1 MPAAPETRY
10 DESHDDHRIRND
22 HPAGVKA
29 STRGLVIAAPASGS
43 GKTTVT
49 LALLRHLRDAGM
61 CVASIK
67 IGPDYIDPAFHA
79 AASGRACLNLDPWAM
94 RGSTASAAIA
104 AAAAGV
110 DVIIAEG
117 VMGLFDGAT
126 AHEGSTADAAAA
138 TGWPVVL
145 VVDASAMAASAA
157 VVVRGFADF
166 RRDVDVAGAI
176 YNRVGSDRHAELLI
190 EATAKTGIPVLGC
203 IRRDPSLALPDR
215 HLGLVQ
221 AAEHPDLER
230 FLCAAAK
237 TIGAAIDTDALMRLP
252 RRTLAGAFA
261 VASLPGRGRTAA
273 ATGGVERE
281 DAASE
286 SPASSGRRTAAA
298 RHDPGTQASLL
309 QSGPG
314 EPTAMIPDA
323 AAREDRRRPPGL
335 GRRITPPRDVPMMDS
350 CLPLPMLGQHVAVAR
365 DEAFAF
371 VYPLALD
378 GWRRAG
384 AELSTFSPLAGEAP
398 AAGADAVYLPGGYPE
413 LHAGRI
419 AAARRFLDGL
429 RAAVNR
435 GAVIYG
441 ECGGYMVLGER
452 LIDADGVEHAMAG
465 LLPVATTFAER
476 GLTLGYR
483 TVRTLGDGPLGR
495 DGACFRG
502 HEFHYARV
510 LREDGDAPLFRCR
523 DALGRDLGTAGRRV
537 GTVAG
542 SFVHLVDR
550 EE

>member
-1 MPAAPETRY
+1 M
-10 DESHDDHRIRND
+10 SIHDGHSTHDV
-22 HPAGVKA
+22 HPSGVKA
-29 STRGLVIAAPASGS
+29 AARGLVIAAPASGS

-49 LALLRHLRDAGM
+49 LALLRHLRDAGLR
-61 CVASIK
+61 VASIK

-94 RGSTASAAIA
+94 RGSTAAAAIA
-104 AAAAGV
+104 AASAGA
-110 DVIIAEG
+110 DVIVAEG

-138 TGWPVVL
+138 TGWPVAL
-145 VVDASAMAASAA
+145 VVDARAMAASAA
-157 VVVRGFADF
+157 AVVQGFAHF
-166 RRDVDVAGAI
+166 RRGVDVAGVI
-176 YNRVGSDRHAELLI
+176 YNRVGSDRHAELLV
-190 EATAKTGIPVLGC
+190 EATEKTGIPVLGC

-230 FLCAAAK
+230 FLHTAAK
-237 TIGAAIDTDALMRLP
+237 TIGAAVDVDALMRLP
-252 RRTLAGAFA
+252 RRTRTGA
-261 VASLPGRGRTAA
+261 LA
-273 ATGGVERE
+273 ATPPPAPGGRATEA
-281 DAASE
+281 D
-286 SPASSGRRTAAA
+286 P
-298 RHDPGTQASLL
+298 DPGTQASR
-309 QSGPG
+309 PG
-314 EPTAMIPDA
+314 ESGLGERTAITHDA
-323 AAREDRRRPPGL
+323 AARGDGRRPPGPD
-335 GRRITPPRDVPMMDS
+335 RRIASSCDMPVTPSDPPIPV
-350 CLPLPMLGQHVAVAR
+350 LGQRIAIAR

-371 VYPLALD
+371 AYPLTLD

-419 AAARRFLDGL
+419 AAARGFLDGL
-429 RAAVNR
+429 RAAADR
-435 GAVIYG
+435 GATIYG

-483 TVRTLGDGPLGR
+483 TARTLGDGPIGR
-495 DGACFRG
+495 DGARFRG

-510 LREDGDAPLFRCR
+510 LREDGDAALFRCG
-523 DALGRDLGTAGRRV
+523 DARGRDLGTAGRRI

-550 EE
+550 EG